1 MNKLFIDD
9 LVDRMGNELTI
20 LETDQKGMKEQIIEM
35 EMEDK
40 FPMICYEHTE
50 DSEFDVSIDESKF
63 LNDTTHDGTW
73 ILGKND
79 DEIIFV
85 INLQAVKS
93 KLIIDAF
100 EVNVDYRGEGF
111 GANVVATVESVAE
124 HYYKEISASPF
135 DVDAGNFWNHMD
147 YLTWTDEGELVKPL

>member
-20 LETDQKGMKEQIIEM
+20 LETDQKGMKALIVNM

-85 INLQAVKS
+85 INLKAVKS

-111 GANVVATVESVAE
+111 GANVIATVESVAE
-124 HYYKEISASPF
+124 HYYTEISASPF
-135 DVDAGNFWNHMD
+135 DVEAGNFWNHMD
-147 YLTWTDEGELVKPL
+147 YLIWTVEGELVKPL

>member
-1 MNKLFIDD
+1 MNKLFVDD

-20 LETDQKGMKEQIIEM
+20 LETDQKGMKDLIVKM

-40 FPMICYEHTE
+40 FPMVCYEHTE

-85 INLQAVKS
+85 INLQAVKN

-135 DVDAGNFWNHMD
+135 DVEAGNFWNHMD
-147 YLTWTDEGELVKPL
+147 YLTWTVEGELVKPL

>member
-20 LETDQKGMKEQIIEM
+20 LETDQKGMKVLIVEM

-63 LNDTTHDGTW
+63 LNDSTHDGTW

-85 INLQAVKS
+85 INLQAVKN

-111 GANVVATVESVAE
+111 GSNVIATVESVAE

>member
-20 LETDQKGMKEQIIEM
+20 LETDRISAKEQIIEI
-35 EMEDK
+35 EMENK
-40 FPMICYEHTE
+40 FPMICYEHTD

-63 LNDTTHDGTW
+63 LNDSTHDGTW
-73 ILGKND
+73 ILGTND
-79 DEIIFV
+79 DEIVFI
-85 INLQAVKS
+85 INLQAVKN
-93 KLIIDAF
+93 KLVIDAF
-100 EVNVDYRGEGF
+100 EVNMDYRGEGF
-111 GANVVATVESVAE
+111 GSNVIATVESVAE

-135 DVDAGNFWNHMD
+135 DVDAGNFWNRLD